1 MADEKPPEGTPAP
14 DAAPAFDKAAYDAG
28 LAALLKRD
36 ATEPPAAE
44 ETPPK
49 PEGEAKPEDKAE
61 DAAEDETDDDVA
73 PEDKDPKVAEESLRK
88 LQKEKRTFE
97 AYKATVLEKER
108 AVVAREERVA
118 GGERE
123 LVGFLKQL
131 QVDPVGALVGNKLLT
146 DDQLDYAA
154 RQLML
159 LSPSGLK
166 DPRSR
171 AEAERLRT
179 EMKRDVEA
187 REARAEIE
195 NIRKEREA
203 EKAQAKAD
211 RELNTYVTQLDA
223 SLPTYKAK
231 TPLLAKAM
239 EKDASATKRE
249 LYSVATELATANGGR
264 LVEPGKVL
272 LAWEKQVREQLAR
285 LGFSLPEAAPA
296 GQSKAKTP
304 TAAKK
309 QGHEQNGKGAPPA
322 QEQAGDPEIAKSDD
336 EYRAELRRRLKQ

>member
-49 PEGEAKPEDKAE
+49 PEGEADPDAKPEDAPEDDAE
-61 DAAEDETDDDVA
+61 DGDA
-73 PEDKDPKVAEESLRK
+73 EDKDPKVAEESLRK

-97 AYKATVLEKER
+97 AYKAQVLEKER
-108 AVVAREERVA
+108 AVVAREERIA
-118 GGERE
+118 SGERE

-203 EKAQAKAD
+203 EKAQAQAD
-211 RELNTYVTQLDA
+211 RELNTYVTQIDA

-231 TPLLAKAM
+231 TPLLVKAM

-272 LAWEKQVREQLAR
+272 LAWEKQVREQIAR